1 MMKKKLKY
9 GNLIYTISKI
19 ILVFFCTVY
28 ISNAQ
33 SISPDSSKLSIFH
46 ILNKLTEGYYPDDF
60 FCSDNLFVP
69 FEIKDEKLLL
79 FEQDGYGCRRSYS
92 KEISGFYNSD
102 SAIVDVLLYLLSEK
116 SSDDTLLH
124 KCFNK
129 FGEDTHYYS
138 TASAGKNN
146 SLTGVTVSNK
156 QTTALIFLYNFFA
169 VTYPS
174 ALQVPLKKV
183 EGGYC
188 LYIFAPNEITDWV
201 SKNRGNAQYMRERFK
216 KLPPKFTFVFV
227 KYS

>member
-1 MMKKKLKY
+1 MRKPLKY
-9 GNLIYTISKI
+9 NSLIKATGI
-19 ILVFFCTVY
+19 ILVVFICTLTLSSAK
-28 ISNAQ
+28 SNTL
-33 SISPDSSKLSIFH
+33 DSSKLSTFH
-46 ILNKLTEGYYPDDF
+46 ILNKLTEGYYPDAF
-60 FCSDNLFVP
+60 FCSDNVLVR

-79 FEQDGYGCRRSYS
+79 FERDGYDCTRSYGR
-92 KEISGFYNSD
+92 EIYGFYNSD
-102 SAIVDVLLYLLSEK
+102 STIVDLLLYLLSEK

-146 SLTGVTVSNK
+146 SLTGITVSNK
-156 QTTALIFLYNFFA
+156 QTTALIFLYNFLA

-188 LYIFAPNEITDWV
+188 LYIFAPNETTDWV

-216 KLPPKFTFVFV
+216 KSPPKFTFVFV